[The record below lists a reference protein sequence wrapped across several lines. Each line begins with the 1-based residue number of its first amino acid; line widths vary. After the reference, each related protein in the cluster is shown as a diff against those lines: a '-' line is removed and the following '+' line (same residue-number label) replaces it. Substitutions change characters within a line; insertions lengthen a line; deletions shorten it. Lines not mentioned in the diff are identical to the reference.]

1 MSTGLPNR
9 DLIPRYFA
17 PYLAYVGVASLASA
31 LPREWD
37 YALRIAAT
45 VMALAWG
52 WRHFAPLR
60 GPNALGASVA
70 IGITTGLIGLALWV
84 ALLAPFVE
92 SNREAWN
99 PAAIALRVV
108 AACCLVPVFEELAMR
123 GFVHRFV
130 IQWQRNRAAG
140 HAAAFARPLARA
152 GGAAEQHFCRVGLG
166 CRIERRCAQE
176 AAHNSIG
183 ASTTTGSG
191 DRDLRS
197 DTAHAPTAL
206 IALDL
211 RRSWRSSEPQLLG
224 ASMSALNAGL
234 LLSDEATRLQR
245 GTAGD
250 PNGGRLGLHVGD
262 AGWGAARAARL
273 NVPEYGC
280 I

>member
-70 IGITTGLIGLALWV
+70 IGITPGLIGLALWV
-84 ALLAPFVE
+84 ALLAPFGE

-140 HAAAFARPLARA
+140 HSGAFARTLDRDSVDSVEA
-152 GGAAEQHFCRVGLG
+152 GAWSVAAVAVSALLF
-166 CRIERRCAQE
+166 A
-176 AAHNSIG
+176 AAHQ
-183 ASTTTGSG
+183 
-191 DRDLRS
+191 
-197 DTAHAPTAL
+197 
-206 IALDL
+206 
-211 RRSWRSSEPQLLG
+211 SSEWPAAIGYGVL
-224 ASMSALNAGL
+224 MSTLWIL
-234 LLSDEATRLQR
+234 RKDLLSCVVAHGVTNLAL
-245 GTAGD
+245 AGYVIQT
-250 PNGGRLGLHVGD
+250 GRWEL
-262 AGWGAARAARL
+262 W
-273 NVPEYGC
+273 
-280 I
+280 